1 MEEQMDNREIVYDNS
16 YMGGGGMG
24 GMPMPS
30 MRDGKADLLEK
41 INPTAIVEEIRQR
54 LMGKEFING
63 EWIFIKELGDRS
75 LTKKGAFD
83 IANLMLSASSQNVSI
98 SKLDDKD
105 IRNRTMNILK
115 TAMRMCL
122 KNWKEYGIQG
132 TDQFFYVKEIV
143 VSNTFITL
151 KQPEGEGIR
160 KLIMGTIAEQNIKSE
175 NREQKRGWSLLNR
188 WK

>member
-1 MEEQMDNREIVYDNS
+1 MEERYDDMN
-16 YMGGGGMG
+16 YGMSV
-24 GMPMPS
+24 PMPS
-30 MRDGKADLLEK
+30 MKDSKADLLEK

-54 LMGKEFING
+54 LMGRELING
-63 EWIFIKELGDRS
+63 EWTFIPELADRA

-83 IANLMLSASSQNVSI
+83 IANLMLSVSSQNVSI

-105 IRNRTMNILK
+105 IRNRTMNVLK

-122 KNWKEYGIQG
+122 KNWREYGING
-132 TDQFFYVKEIV
+132 TDQFFFVKEIV

-160 KLIMGTIAEQNIKSE
+160 KLIMGTISEQNLKSE
-175 NREQKRGWSLLNR
+175 AKEQRRGFSLFNR

>member
-1 MEEQMDNREIVYDNS
+1 MDEREYEQAM
-16 YMGGGGMG
+16 MGSGMG
-24 GMPMPS
+24 SVPMPS

-54 LMGKEFING
+54 LMGREFING
-63 EWIFIKELGDRS
+63 EWVIVQELSDRA

-122 KNWKEYGIQG
+122 KNWKEYGITG
-132 TDQFFYVKEIV
+132 TDQFFFIKETV

-175 NREQKRGWSLLNR
+175 AREQRGGFSLLSKK